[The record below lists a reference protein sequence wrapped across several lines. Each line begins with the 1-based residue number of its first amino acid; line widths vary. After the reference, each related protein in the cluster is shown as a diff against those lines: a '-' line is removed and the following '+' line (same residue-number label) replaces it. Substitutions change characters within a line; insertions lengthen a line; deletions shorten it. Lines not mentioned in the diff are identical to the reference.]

1 MKVVLLEPLAI
12 SEEKLNE
19 FAKEL
24 RNKGHEFEAYDDRVE
39 KEEVIVER
47 AKDADVII
55 ITNLPLSKNVINSLP
70 KLKMISVAFTGV
82 DHIDLESCEEN
93 NIVVSNAPGYSTH
106 SVAELAIGLMINVMR
121 NMNKCD
127 KAVRSQ
133 ETRVGLIGNEIHGK
147 TLGIIGT
154 GTIGMRVAEIAKA
167 LGCNLIAYSR
177 SKAEKAKELGIEYLD
192 IEEVFEKSDII
203 TLHVPHTPETEGMI
217 NEELINKMK
226 ESAIFINTARGPIVD
241 SKALAEAL
249 NEEKIAGAAI
259 DVYEME
265 PPIPEDH
272 PLVNAKNTVLTPHVA
287 FATPEAF
294 VKRAE
299 IVFENIKAWDKGE
312 TINQIV

>member
-47 AKDADVII
+47 AKNADVII

-82 DHIDLESCEEN
+82 DHIDLESCKEN

-127 KAVRSQ
+127 NAVRSQ
-133 ETRVGLIGNEIHGK
+133 ETRAGLIGNEIHGK

-249 NEEKIAGAAI
+249 NEEKIAGAGI

-299 IVFENIKAWDKGE
+299 IVFENIKAWDKSE
-312 TINQIV
+312 AINQIV